1 MPRSVRLSSDW
12 LKAHVRSHG
21 SKLFIVERLSVV
33 G

>member
-1 MPRSVRLSSDW
+1 MHRSVRLSSEW
-12 LKAHVRSHG
+12 VKGHIRSLG

>member
-1 MPRSVRLSSDW
+1 MSRTVRFSSDW
-12 LKAHVRSHG
+12 VKAHMRSHG